1 VKLSEEQIKN
11 IIREELKNVLEQNPA
26 EQKPADP
33 TGAGAAEIKKSR
45 AALARVKNMMGPA
58 IANVIKL
65 GARAKVNFAMDIL
78 SGLKLNSAELNLLK
92 TEMEKAIKKNK

>member
-1 VKLSEEQIKN
+1 VKLSEEEIKN
-11 IIREELKNVLEQNPA
+11 IIREELKNVLEQ
-26 EQKPADP
+26 KPADP
-33 TGAGAAEIKKSR
+33 TGAGAAEIKKFKKSR